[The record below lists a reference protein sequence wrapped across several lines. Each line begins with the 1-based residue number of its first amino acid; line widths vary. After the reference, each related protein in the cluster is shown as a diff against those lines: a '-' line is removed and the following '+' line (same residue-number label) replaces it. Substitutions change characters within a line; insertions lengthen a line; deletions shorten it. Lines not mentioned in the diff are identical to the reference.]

1 MQLASSFLFGGVLL
15 NLKPDR
21 TRKDFVIAGLFEL
34 SGVAERAYSV
44 AVAYI
49 EHEACKPCDRV
60 VVGNVENGRHRAA
73 LF

>member
-44 AVAYI
+44 AVA
-49 EHEACKPCDRV
+49 
-60 VVGNVENGRHRAA
+60 
-73 LF
+73 